1 MDASGNS
8 ETCAPKRGRKMADD
22 DFDYTAEEIYTVNP
36 DEDLQQL
43 RFSAQE
49 AEEDFDRLHEAVIEI
64 ISARFD
70 DESTP
75 EHIIW
80 SYRMML
86 LAHYSALASIGRDD
100 DLRHTHYFVRKVLD
114 IAKDALDESLDSKTI
129 Q

>member
-1 MDASGNS
+1 
-8 ETCAPKRGRKMADD
+8 MADD

-64 ISARFD
+64 ISARFN